1 MRITWNDRQALI
13 EKDGKFYY
21 SGHFFHDNI
30 PAMLGF
36 IYEVDKETT
45 KYFLE
50 DLEDSLSNELR
61 DKFEGWLKRFF
72 DEGYIASNMPSNATG
87 LHPEA
92 VCVLDGEKYPP
103 VYPYDAI
110 WNKTKRN
117 PRSLEEHWQI
127 WCSFNDNEEQE

>member
-13 EKDGKFYY
+13 EKDGRFYY
-21 SGHFFHDNI
+21 SGHFLYDDI

-36 IYEVDKETT
+36 ICEVDKETT
-45 KYFLE
+45 KYFYE
-50 DLEDSLSNELR
+50 DLDDSLSPELR
-61 DKFEGWLKRFF
+61 DRFNGWLRRFF
-72 DEGYIASNMPSNATG
+72 EEGFIESNMPKNAIS

-110 WNKTKRN
+110 WNETKRN
-117 PRSLEEHWQI
+117 PRSLDEHWQI
-127 WCSFNDNEEQE
+127 WCSFNDDEVKE